1 MKINIEFLLFTH
13 KPTKVEPSVLDDIS
27 PGSENVPA
35 GGYIIFFLLVLHINN
50 ILVLHIN
57 NTTTAIIV
65 IPMWCENGTNGIIV
79 ILVKYLSQTLGCGV
93 DIETNLET
101 VPG

>member
-35 GGYIIFFLLVLHINN
+35 GGYIIFFL
-50 ILVLHIN
+50 LVLHIN

-101 VPG
+101 EPG